1 MFNDSLFNNITLWD
15 NRNNENTVRVNDLLS
30 KFNLERL
37 TKDLFEENINLK
49 EKLSGGEKQRLN
61 LIRELYK
68 KPQLL
73 LLDEITSSLD
83 IESKNHS

>member
-49 EKLSGGEKQRLN
+49 ESYGVKTKIKFNKRV
-61 LIRELYK
+61 I
-68 KPQLL
+68 
-73 LLDEITSSLD
+73 
-83 IESKNHS
+83 